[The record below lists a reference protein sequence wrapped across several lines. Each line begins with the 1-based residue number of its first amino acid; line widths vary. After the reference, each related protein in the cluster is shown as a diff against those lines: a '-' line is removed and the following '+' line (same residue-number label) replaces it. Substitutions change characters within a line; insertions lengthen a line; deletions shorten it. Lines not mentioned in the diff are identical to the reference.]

1 MEETDGNSAPST
13 TQTHHSRTTGCRNQN
28 LDASEPVGWRD
39 LPCKSQLAIIT
50 FARMCEPLV
59 QTSLRSYMFHQLK
72 WFDPSLS
79 DAAISR
85 EAGVLFASF
94 TAGQLLTAVV
104 WGRLADSERIGRK
117 NVIFFGLLG
126 TCLSCLGFGFST
138 SFSQALMFR
147 TLGGC
152 LNGNVAVMRT
162 MISEVTTERKLQAR
176 AFLLLPMASSIGAIV
191 GPILGGMLSNPTNSC
206 YTRIFSSM
214 ACSLKY
220 PYAAANIASSL
231 PLFLATIA
239 VWLGLEE
246 TLPSIRDAPPGLGLS
261 LGYKLAAWYR
271 KFCVRRMETD
281 YTSLSTVTPASTS
294 YGTINPI
301 PEPSP
306 SQCMRTLPFKR
317 IFTRNL
323 ILTMFAQFF
332 LTFHVGTFNSLWFI
346 FLSTPVWDPKTSKH
360 SLQLPFQFT
369 GGLGLQPQ
377 SVGLAMAIFGIISIA
392 LQVLIY
398 PPVSARLGTMLSYRA
413 SMHLFPLAYLIMPY
427 LSVVHSSSEPPQA
440 KTGIAIWLSICAV
453 LFIHVLGVIIALP
466 SGFILTNNCSPH
478 PSVLAT
484 VHGIGHSVS
493 SLARTIG
500 PIIGGFV
507 YGFGLS
513 IGYVSLAFWM
523 LGCVAASACY
533 ASLLVKDA
541 DSHEI

>member
-1 MEETDGNSAPST
+1 MGETDGNSN
-13 TQTHHSRTTGCRNQN
+13 H
-28 LDASEPVGWRD
+28 DASEPVGWRD
-39 LPCKSQLAIIT
+39 LPRKSQLAIIT

-85 EAGVLFASF
+85 QAGVLFASF

-104 WGRLADSERIGRK
+104 WGRLADSKRIGRK

-138 SFSQALMFR
+138 SFWQALMFR

-191 GPILGGMLSNPTNSC
+191 GPILGGMLSNPATSC
-206 YTRIFSSM
+206 HTRIFNSM
-214 ACSLKY
+214 VCNPRY

-246 TLPSIRDAPPGLGLS
+246 TLPSIRDGPPGFGLS
-261 LGYKLAAWYR
+261 LGFKLAAWYR
-271 KFCVRRMETD
+271 KLRLRGMETD
-281 YTSLSTVTPASTS
+281 YTPLSTPF
-294 YGTINPI
+294 
-301 PEPSP
+301 PEPPP
-306 SQCMRTLPFKR
+306 SQCIRTLPFRR

-323 ILTMFAQFF
+323 VLTMFAQFF
-332 LTFHVGTFNSLWFI
+332 LTFHVGTFNSLWFV

-377 SVGLAMAIFGIISIA
+377 SVGLAMAVLGIISIA
-392 LQVLIY
+392 LQVLLY
-398 PPVSARLGTMLSYRA
+398 PPVSARMGTLLSYRA
-413 SMHLFPLAYLIMPY
+413 SLQLFPLAYLIMPY
-427 LSVVHSSSEPPQA
+427 LSVVHGSSEPPQA

-453 LFIHVLGVIIALP
+453 LVIHVLGVTFALP

-523 LGCVAASACY
+523 LCCVAATACL
-533 ASLLVKDA
+533 ASLLVKDV
-541 DSHEI
+541 DGHEIWLDDEEEYADP